1 LSQAAERASLC
12 LFLRG
17 DLQAAPHS
25 VALTMTEA
33 DLVQPAARIPSLH
46 PRWHWL
52 AWITRVGTQVVPSA
66 EKASSHTAILPLGWR
81 TPATAYPAKAV
92 VPLNPYAAEDAQ
104 LLSMMKDLG
113 IGADGPSAQP
123 AQRFF
128 RSETGEITIDGPRDV
143 LVLDTP
149 RTAGGYAPA
158 GQDIE
163 TTKGGVRIRVEGSDA
178 TAWVSALDDQPIRQS
193 RRLLVTH
200 LTDLQNTGIRYA
212 EAARQILQDW
222 GRLPHLVRAGKAVVE
237 IRLEA
242 PGQYKVWALAPS
254 GKRLAEVPARV
265 VGDSLV
271 FTADVAADPPA
282 GARMIYEVTVP

>member
-1 LSQAAERASLC
+1 
-12 LFLRG
+12 
-17 DLQAAPHS
+17 
-25 VALTMTEA
+25 M
-33 DLVQPAARIPSLH
+33 
-46 PRWHWL
+46 
-52 AWITRVGTQVVPSA
+52 
-66 EKASSHTAILPLGWR
+66 
-81 TPATAYPAKAV
+81 
-92 VPLNPYAAEDAQ
+92 NPYGAEDAQ

-113 IGADGPSAQP
+113 IGAGVPSAQP

-212 EAARQILQDW
+212 EAARRFSKIGAACRIWSGREKPSLRSDW
-222 GRLPHLVRAGKAVVE
+222 KGLANTECGPWRRAESVWRKFRQVAGTRLSSPPTL
-237 IRLEA
+237 
-242 PGQYKVWALAPS
+242 
-254 GKRLAEVPARV
+254 
-265 VGDSLV
+265 
-271 FTADVAADPPA
+271 AADPPA
-282 GARMIYEVTVP
+282 GAA